1 MSRLVEEVKQ
11 KCHVELQNE
20 DVYMATTYEAFIQ
33 KIARKGRGLD
43 DQVFEYDAVSV
54 LMSLSQ
60 YSTFC
65 FVLIIIII
73 IIIITGFYIALF
85 QIMIKALHSV
95 ILPRSYDSESILH
108 SECTFS
114 TP

>member
-43 DQVFEYDAVSV
+43 DQVFEYDAVRATLLFSFSCISVINQDFLQVLMLKGLNFLHFKLILSHSV
-54 LMSLSQ
+54 LL
-60 YSTFC
+60 
-65 FVLIIIII
+65 
-73 IIIITGFYIALF
+73 
-85 QIMIKALHSV
+85 
-95 ILPRSYDSESILH
+95 
-108 SECTFS
+108 
-114 TP
+114 